1 VAAFLPLGA
10 AEVSQRLRNQAPL
23 AVVAVF
29 PQHGVGLRLA
39 TAGNPGGP
47 DGVAFMDICRERIFL
62 GFIGLT
68 CCSGS

>member
-1 VAAFLPLGA
+1 M
-10 AEVSQRLRNQAPL
+10 
-23 AVVAVF
+23 VAVF